1 MLISRRTLPPSSCKG
16 VKPNPTV
23 HKNFTKWK
31 TSWQPTNQTLAEPII
46 DRKRVEESLL
56 AVQQRYRS
64 LFENST
70 DGIFKITPDGYYI
83 ACNPSLARLY
93 GYESPNQFLSHV
105 TGVGEYLH
113 KDPQRRY
120 QFLELLHSKGFVE
133 EFESQVSRQDGTL
146 MWICES
152 AWAVRDATGYILYY
166 EGFVKDITKQKLT
179 EAALQAAQAKLE
191 AQSQEL
197 ENVLKKLQLA
207 QEQLKQSETMSTL
220 GQLCAGVV
228 HEINNPLNFIC
239 GNVTPARDY
248 SEDLLRLLGL
258 YVKHYPQPVAE
269 IQQYADAID
278 LDFLIQDFPKA
289 LSSMGLGAERLQQIV
304 QSVRHFSRQQTD
316 EKQRVNIHQG
326 IDSTLTIL
334 HNRLKPKG
342 NNPGITV
349 TKDYGKLPLV
359 ECYSGPINQVLMN
372 LLCNAIDAL
381 EEAQVN
387 RFFVRGSSP
396 VQVDRFKVRVSP
408 QSSDSPQG
416 VNQKTPALPN
426 ITIRTEF
433 IGSNGDLGDS
443 SGGQVVIRIIDNGP
457 GMTEEVKQKIFEPF
471 FTTKSIDKGTGLG
484 LDICRKIVVEQH
496 GGQILCTSNPGKG
509 TEFAIAIPV
518 GSYHKGLQA
527 KETNQSPMTNDQ

>member
-1 MLISRRTLPPSSCKG
+1 MLISRRTLPPSSGKG

-23 HKNFTKWK
+23 HKNFTNWK

-70 DGIFKITPDGYYI
+70 DGIFQITPDGYYI

-93 GYESPNQFLSHV
+93 GYESPKQFLSNL
-105 TGVGEYLH
+105 TGVGDYLH
-113 KDPQRRY
+113 KDPERRY
-120 QFLELLHSKGFVE
+120 QFLDLLHSKGFVE
-133 EFESQVSRQDGTL
+133 DFESQVYRQDGTL

-197 ENVLKKLQLA
+197 ENALKKLELA
-207 QEQLKQSETMSTL
+207 QEGLKQSEKMSTL

-248 SEDLLRLLGL
+248 GEDLLRLLGL
-258 YVKHYPQPVAE
+258 YAKHYPQPVAE
-269 IQQYADAID
+269 IQQYADLID
-278 LDFLIQDFPKA
+278 LDFLIEDFPKT

-304 QSVRHFSRQQTD
+304 QSVRHFSRQDDQ

-326 IDSTLTIL
+326 IDS
-334 HNRLKPKG
+334 
-342 NNPGITV
+342 
-349 TKDYGKLPLV
+349 
-359 ECYSGPINQVLMN
+359 Q
-372 LLCNAIDAL
+372 
-381 EEAQVN
+381 
-387 RFFVRGSSP
+387 
-396 VQVDRFKVRVSP
+396 
-408 QSSDSPQG
+408 
-416 VNQKTPALPN
+416 
-426 ITIRTEF
+426 ITI
-433 IGSNGDLGDS
+433 N
-443 SGGQVVIRIIDNGP
+443 
-457 GMTEEVKQKIFEPF
+457 
-471 FTTKSIDKGTGLG
+471 
-484 LDICRKIVVEQH
+484 
-496 GGQILCTSNPGKG
+496 
-509 TEFAIAIPV
+509 
-518 GSYHKGLQA
+518 
-527 KETNQSPMTNDQ
+527 